1 MTTIFIILVILSSVI
16 LGLIVL
22 VQNPKGGGLTGNIAG
37 FSNQFMGVK
46 QTTDVLEK
54 GTWIFA
60 GVIALLSLLSVIF
73 ISKGAASGPDKDVS
87 DKTKGATVPATTPPA
102 PANTVPMTAPAT
114 GQPGTNTQPGTTQ
127 PVNTQPAKPNQ

>member
-1 MTTIFIILVILSSVI
+1 MTTLFIILIVLASGV

-22 VQNPKGGGLTGNIAG
+22 VQNPKGGGLAGNIAG

-60 GVIALLSLLSVIF
+60 GVIGALCLLSVLF
-73 ISKGAASGPDKDVS
+73 ISGGKSSATSTKATEAPVPAASQPTGNQPG
-87 DKTKGATVPATTPPA
+87 TLTLPNTTPATA
-102 PANTVPMTAPAT
+102 PAN
-114 GQPGTNTQPGTTQ
+114 
-127 PVNTQPAKPNQ
+127 KPK

>member
-1 MTTIFIILVILSSVI
+1 MTTLFVILVILASVI

-22 VQNPKGGGLTGNIAG
+22 VQNPKGGGLAGNIAG

-60 GVIALLSLLSVIF
+60 GVIGVLCLISTLF
-73 ISKGAASGPDKDVS
+73 ISGTPSSSGTGASQKVS
-87 DKTKGATVPATTPPA
+87 ST
-102 PANTVPMTAPAT
+102 
-114 GQPGTNTQPGTTQ
+114 
-127 PVNTQPAKPNQ
+127 PVNTNPPVNPGGLSTNPSQQQQSNPTSTAPKTP